1 MNIET
6 IINTLKQ
13 ELETTKKNYN
23 RIQEALDT
31 IVEVLPEFDISDC
44 NKYNDLIETHSATKE
59 LSKLVDNYSYTI
71 TKLRTAISEL
81 AEIRDLK

>member
-23 RIQEALDT
+23 RIQ
-31 IVEVLPEFDISDC
+31 EVLPEFDISDC